1 MNNRLPSRLAVS
13 FIAAALIASPAAAQD
28 TPPVRDAHAPVASA
42 PAVSAAQPEATTPA
56 APGQRHAA
64 AADAVGFDN
73 LRAGVRAPVERD
85 AVQTPAAVTA
95 QQGGFTHAQ
104 VLMIV
109 GGAALLTGAL
119 IGDDAGTIIMI
130 GGAGIGLW
138 GLYLFLQ

>member
-1 MNNRLPSRLAVS
+1 MNKRLPSRLAAS
-13 FIAAALIASPAAAQD
+13 LIAAALIASPAAAQQ
-28 TPPVRDAHAPVASA
+28 PSVRDAEAPTAPVAASV
-42 PAVSAAQPEATTPA
+42 VSQPEATERPQ
-56 APGQRHAA
+56 PGQHQAVAA
-64 AADAVGFDN
+64 AAVGFDN

-85 AVQTPAAVTA
+85 AVQTPAVITA
-95 QQGGFTHAQ
+95 KQGGFTHAQ

-119 IGDDAGTIIMI
+119 IGDDAGTLIMI

>member
-1 MNNRLPSRLAVS
+1 MNKRLPSCLAAS
-13 FIAAALIASPAAAQD
+13 LIAAALIASPAAAQQ
-28 TPPVRDAHAPVASA
+28 PSVRDAEA
-42 PAVSAAQPEATTPA
+42 PAAASVVSQPEATERAQPRQHEA
-56 APGQRHAA
+56 VAA
-64 AADAVGFDN
+64 AAVGFDN

-85 AVQTPAAVTA
+85 AVQTPAVITA

-119 IGDDAGTIIMI
+119 IGDDAGTLIMI

>member
-1 MNNRLPSRLAVS
+1 MNKRLPSCLAAS
-13 FIAAALIASPAAAQD
+13 LIAAALIASPAAAQQ
-28 TPPVRDAHAPVASA
+28 PSARDAEVPTAPV
-42 PAVSAAQPEATTPA
+42 VSQPEATERAQPR
-56 APGQRHAA
+56 QHEAA
-64 AADAVGFDN
+64 AAAAVGFDN

-85 AVQTPAAVTA
+85 AVQTPAVITA

-119 IGDDAGTIIMI
+119 IGDDAGTLIMI